1 MLRCKEPITL
11 NDAVRNWT
19 GKLTHGLHYVLTRRG
34 YLAIPAVSAGCFLRA
49 HPASATPDSQ
59 CSISLFSAPTIG
71 GDLHP
76 FPGVTGNCVLL
87 RPESRGYVRIRSADP
102 REAPAINPNYLA
114 TQKDRE
120 TIVAGVAAMRRI
132 FQAPAM
138 ARYIAE
144 EIEPGERCD
153 NDNELLDFIRR
164 RGSTTYHPVGT
175 CRMGQDQ
182 KAVVDE
188 RLRVRGF
195 TGLRVVDASIMPA
208 VVSGNTNAA
217 TIMIG
222 EKGADMILEDA
233 KSGTLSTNSAHSLH

>member
-1 MLRCKEPITL
+1 L
-11 NDAVRNWT
+11 
-19 GKLTHGLHYVLTRRG
+19 
-34 YLAIPAVSAGCFLRA
+34 
-49 HPASATPDSQ
+49 
-59 CSISLFSAPTIG
+59 
-71 GDLHP
+71 
-76 FPGVTGNCVLL
+76 GVTGNCVLL
-87 RPESRGYVRIRSADP
+87 RPESRGWVRIKSADP

-114 TQKDRE
+114 TAKDRE
-120 TIVAGVAAMRRI
+120 TITAGTQAMRRI

-144 EIEPGERCD
+144 EIEPGAQCD
-153 NDNELLDFIRR
+153 NDDELLDFIRH

-175 CRMGQDQ
+175 CRMGPDP

-195 TGLRVVDASIMPA
+195 AGLRVIDASIMPA

-222 EKGADMILEDA
+222 EKGADMILADA
-233 KSGTLSTNSAHSLH
+233 KAGPSRAETVRAA